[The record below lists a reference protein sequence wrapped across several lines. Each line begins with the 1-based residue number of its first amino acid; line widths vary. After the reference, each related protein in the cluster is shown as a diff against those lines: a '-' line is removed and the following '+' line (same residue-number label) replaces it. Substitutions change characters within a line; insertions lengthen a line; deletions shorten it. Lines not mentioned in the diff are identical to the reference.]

1 METQLNELKGNA
13 VSIVGTLESK
23 DISLD
28 KDKQGNDIVKGL
40 VRVQVKNGNKVNS
53 FVLNVYNKKFT
64 NAGKENKLYNGIV
77 TVMNEYKSIEETGSE
92 ETADRVSV
100 NADLSYN
107 IYAKDGNIME
117 NNRLRASTFH
127 RVNGNPSAKDQA
139 IGQITAVI
147 DSYVDEEDSNGD
159 PTGKTLVNAF
169 TVGYNGR
176 VGKIMK
182 LKVAGDLSEQ
192 MQSFFPTGS
201 TGVLSYDLFNY
212 VIVEEQ
218 SVDNNSSSFGEI
230 HEVVQ
235 RKSYVNELLISG
247 GEMLKNEEEALD
259 EDQINAA
266 KVALRKQKTEA
277 LSNDTQSV
285 THKTGFGS
293 AKPKGKSNSSDPFA
307 SGGGNIDITDDDLPF

>member
-1 METQLNELKGNA
+1 MATQLNELKGNA
-13 VSIVGTLESK
+13 ISIIGTLESK
-23 DISLD
+23 DLSLD
-28 KDKQGNDIVKGL
+28 QDKDGNSIVKGL
-40 VRVQVKNGNKVNS
+40 VRVQVKNGDKVNS
-53 FVLNVYNKKFT
+53 LVLNVYNKEFT
-64 NAGKENKLYNGIV
+64 KAGKENKLYNGFV

-92 ETADRVSV
+92 EEADRVAV

-107 IYAKDGNIME
+107 IYAKDGNVME
-117 NNRLRASTFH
+117 SNRLRASTFH
-127 RVNGNPSAKDQA
+127 RVNGNTGAKDQA
-139 IGQITAVI
+139 VGQIPAVI
-147 DSYVDEEDSNGD
+147 ESYVDEEDSNGN

-182 LKVAGDLSEQ
+182 LKVAGDLSDQ
-192 MQSFFPTGS
+192 MQSFFPVGS
-201 TGVLSYDLFNY
+201 TGMLSYDLYNY
-212 VIVEEQ
+212 VIVKEQ

-247 GEMLKNEEEALD
+247 GEMLKNDEDALD

-277 LSNDTQSV
+277 VSNGSQGVS
-285 THKTGFGS
+285 HKTGFGS
-293 AKPKGKSNSSDPFA
+293 KKPAKKSNSSDPFA
-307 SGGGNIDITDDDLPF
+307 NNGESIDITDDDLPF

>member
-1 METQLNELKGNA
+1 
-13 VSIVGTLESK
+13 
-23 DISLD
+23 
-28 KDKQGNDIVKGL
+28 
-40 VRVQVKNGNKVNS
+40 
-53 FVLNVYNKKFT
+53 
-64 NAGKENKLYNGIV
+64 
-77 TVMNEYKSIEETGSE
+77 
-92 ETADRVSV
+92 
-100 NADLSYN
+100 
-107 IYAKDGNIME
+107 
-117 NNRLRASTFH
+117 
-127 RVNGNPSAKDQA
+127 
-139 IGQITAVI
+139 
-147 DSYVDEEDSNGD
+147 
-159 PTGKTLVNAF
+159 
-169 TVGYNGR
+169 
-176 VGKIMK
+176 
-182 LKVAGDLSEQ
+182 

-293 AKPKGKSNSSDPFA
+293 TKPKSESNSSDPFA
-307 SGGGNIDITDDDLPF
+307 NAGGSIDITDDDLPF